1 MGVIILL
8 IIIVLIILFVFKFN
22 KKDISFNNPNVRLY
36 EKKSLMT
43 KNEQYF
49 YNILKEI
56 KEQYNLELMPQLNLA
71 TIIRKNY
78 NNKYI
83 SELFRI
89 VDFAIFTKDYNE
101 VLLLIEINDSTHL
114 SYKRK
119 KRDQRVKDILNV
131 AGIRL
136 ITFYTNYP
144 NQRDYVKNRV
154 IKELF
159 NFEKNVD

>member
-49 YNILKEI
+49 YNIFKEI

-71 TIIRKNY
+71 TIIRKN
-78 NNKYI
+78 
-83 SELFRI
+83 
-89 VDFAIFTKDYNE
+89 
-101 VLLLIEINDSTHL
+101 
-114 SYKRK
+114 
-119 KRDQRVKDILNV
+119 
-131 AGIRL
+131 
-136 ITFYTNYP
+136 
-144 NQRDYVKNRV
+144 
-154 IKELF
+154 
-159 NFEKNVD
+159 